1 MNQKIALDAYDRKIL
16 RRLAEDGRITWR
28 DLAENIGLSL
38 TPTLRRVRMLEEAG
52 YINGYFARL
61 DEARLAG
68 SMIVFI
74 SVTLE
79 RQIREILDR
88 FEDHVATLPEV
99 MSGFLM
105 SGGADYLLRAVV
117 RDLDHYR
124 ELLDDLTQVEGV
136 AHIQSSFAL
145 KSFVNRPVPLL
156 NERRQQQ
163 AREQNGKSH
172 HRAQILSA

>member
-1 MNQKIALDAYDRKIL
+1 MNESNETGLDELDLKIL
-16 RRLAEDGRITWR
+16 RELSEDGRMTWSN
-28 DLAENIGLSL
+28 LADRIGLTL
-38 TPTLRRVRMLEEAG
+38 TPTLKRVRHLERAG
-52 YINGYFARL
+52 FIRGYTATL
-61 DEARLAG
+61 DEGRLKG

-79 RQIREILDR
+79 RQVREALTA
-88 FEDHVATLPEV
+88 FEEGVAALPEI

-124 ELLDDLTQVEGV
+124 DLLEALTRVQGV

-145 KSFVNRPVPLL
+145 KAFVNRPAPLL
-156 NERRQQQ
+156 RRS
-163 AREQNGKSH
+163 RHDRS
-172 HRAQILSA
+172 